1 MLCYPA
7 AISGMWKKSF
17 KDAYCIL
24 RSRVSLARRMRLLS
38 ALLGTIFA
46 GGKLLGWKVQH
57 FGRDNLRLLYS
68 EIFAR
73 QNYRFISDRADPLI
87 IDCGANIGMATLF
100 FKWLYPQARITA
112 FEPDPV
118 TFKALER
125 NVSENNLQNVAVHNA
140 ALANEEMQLPFH
152 VPETGSL
159 MMSAVAGRAGGR
171 TITVPAKRLSSFI
184 TGDVDLL
191 KLDVEGMEGPI
202 LQELAETGKL
212 RFVREAFIEVH
223 HNLDGAPATLGCVLQ
238 ILENAGFD
246 YHVVDA
252 YSPSSDCSTFQDV
265 LIHARRPLCG

>member
-1 MLCYPA
+1 
-7 AISGMWKKSF
+7 
-17 KDAYCIL
+17 
-24 RSRVSLARRMRLLS
+24 MRLML
-38 ALLGTIFA
+38 ALLGTVF
-46 GGKLLGWKVQH
+46 GSRKLVGWKVQH

-73 QNYRFISDRADPLI
+73 QNYRFVSEKRDPTIL
-87 IDCGANIGMATLF
+87 DCGANIGMATLF

-112 FEPDPV
+112 FEPDPI

-125 NVSENNLQNVAVHNA
+125 NVSDNNLQNVAVHNA
-140 ALANEEMQLPFH
+140 ALAHEEMQLPFH

-184 TGDVDLL
+184 TGEIDLL

-202 LQELAETGKL
+202 LQELAESGKL
-212 RFVREAFIEVH
+212 QSIREAFIEVH
-223 HNLDGAPATLGCVLQ
+223 HNLEGAPATLASVLQ
-238 ILENAGFD
+238 ILENAGFH
-246 YHVVDA
+246 YHVADA

-265 LIHARRPLCG
+265 LIHARRRLCR